1 MRGQLQI
8 VIDITPEKLSPVLL
22 NGGLGEFK
30 IYLDNLG
37 KRKYLSEI

>member
-1 MRGQLQI
+1 MHGQLQI
-8 VIDITPEKLSPVLL
+8 VTDITPEKLSPALL

-37 KRKYLSEI
+37 KKKFLPEM